1 MTRSF
6 LGSRLVEVGDGSLT
20 GITAVDAATEV
31 APQAAGLTASAVDSI
46 WSSVEALYRTGAY
59 PAVTFCLRR
68 RGEIVLNR
76 SIGYAQGGGPG
87 ESRGPHARL
96 AEPDTPVCLFSASK
110 AITAMLVHKLAEE
123 GGIDLDDRV
132 CRYLPE
138 FTGGGKD
145 RTTIAQVLSHR
156 GGFPMFDVDATDKG
170 PETLLDWD
178 RCIELI
184 CAAPA
189 EKGGKRLAYHA
200 ITGGFILAEVIQRVT
215 GMAFTDYLDTRFRQ
229 PLGMRYFTFGL
240 ESASRARV
248 ARNYVAGQPV
258 RFPIS
263 LLAKQALSAD
273 FAEVVD
279 VSNRDYF
286 MDAVVPAGNLYS
298 TAEELSRFYQMMLDG
313 GVYEGRQI
321 MAPAT
326 IRRAIKPAVRLR
338 YDHTLKIPMRYSE
351 GMMLGVNPFGLYGP
365 MTGNAYGHLGF
376 MNILGWADP
385 DRDIAASLMV
395 TGKAILGGHLLALG
409 QLLSTLSWQCRG

>member
-1 MTRSF
+1 MTRSL
-6 LGSRLVEVGDGSLT
+6 LGARLVDVGDGSLARIT
-20 GITAVDAATEV
+20 GVDAAAEV
-31 APQAAGLTASAVDSI
+31 APQRVGLTAGAVDSI
-46 WSSVEALYRTGAY
+46 WSSVEALYRTGAF

-68 RGEIVLNR
+68 RGRIVLNR

-96 AEPDTPVCLFSASK
+96 AEPDTPICLFSASK
-110 AITAMLVHKLAEE
+110 AVTAMLMHKLAEE
-123 GGIDLDDRV
+123 GGVDLDNRV
-132 CRYLPE
+132 SYYLPE

-145 RTTIAQVLSHR
+145 RTTIAQVLSHQ
-156 GGFPMFDVDATDKG
+156 GGFPMFDVDPAEG
-170 PETLLDWD
+170 PETLLDWE

-189 EKGGKRLAYHA
+189 ENGGKRLAYHA
-200 ITGGFILAEVIQRVT
+200 ITGGFILAEIIRRVT
-215 GMAFTDYLDTRFRQ
+215 GMSFTDYLDTRFRQ
-229 PLGMRYFTFGL
+229 PLGMRYFTYGL
-240 ESASRARV
+240 DGRSRPRV

-263 LLAKQALSAD
+263 MLAKQALSAD
-273 FAEVVD
+273 FSEVVD
-279 VSNRDYF
+279 ISNRDYF

-298 TAEELSRFYQMMLDG
+298 TAEELSRFYQMLLDG
-313 GVYEGRQI
+313 GRYEGRQV
-321 MAPAT
+321 MQQAT
-326 IRRAIKPAVRLR
+326 IRRAVKPAVRLR

-351 GMMLGVNPFGLYGP
+351 GLMLGVNPFGLYGP
-365 MTGNAYGHLGF
+365 MTGSAYGHLGF

-385 DRDIAASLMV
+385 DRDIAVSLLV